1 MYRKNYK
8 FSVRNL
14 LKHNDINNL
23 INKIIYLE
31 DDIYTIIYHI
41 FKTKLCVYI

>member
-14 LKHNDINNL
+14 LKHNDINYF
-23 INKIIYLE
+23 IYKIIYLE
-31 DDIYTIIYHI
+31 DDIYTIIYNI
-41 FKTKLCVYI
+41 FKTTLCVYI